1 MINNILIQKMNSLII
16 GSEITGFIYE
26 YKAVYGPVSDHIQ

>member
-1 MINNILIQKMNSLII
+1 MNSLII
-16 GSEITGFIYE
+16 GPEIIGFIYE